1 MRGAGKRNGMAAE
14 ASACPGPSRAGR
26 AMTNGSRAQRR
37 TAPSRL
43 STQTTDL
50 PELISVAAR
59 ATASTSP
66 ASTWR
71 RRSSHG
77 MLSRTR
83 RSSGSV
89 SRRPVKRS
97 GMAPSAGIVR
107 RPAGPGLNPGRVAA
121 LDGGVPKEVPSF
133 TVNKACGSGL
143 KAVVLAAQ
151 AIQLGDAEVIVAGG
165 MESMSGAP
173 YILKKARFGIR
184 LGHDEILDSM
194 IADGLTCPITFVHM
208 GITAENIASKYGI
221 SRNEQDEFA
230 AESQQKTAAA
240 QQGGKFKAE
249 IVPVEIPAKKGET
262 LRFDTDEHP
271 RGDTTAQRL
280 AGLKPAFKKDG
291 SVTAGNAS
299 GINDGGAAVVVMSDR
314 KAKELRLTPLATI
327 RAYAAVGVDPSIMG
341 MGPWP
346 ASEKAL
352 ERAKLRREEIDLWE
366 LNEAFAA
373 QSLGVLRELR
383 IPKNRVNVHGGAI
396 ALGHPIGAS
405 GARVLVTL
413 LHAMADR
420 DARLGVAS
428 LCIGGGQGI
437 ALVAE
442 RA

>member
-1 MRGAGKRNGMAAE
+1 MMRANLAMRAPVSVAHESESSGWREAAGGATFPRLDGGSVMPTPVIV
-14 ASACPGPSRAGR
+14 SA
-26 AMTNGSRAQRR
+26 TR
-37 TAPSRL
+37 TAIGTLGGALAQTPATKLGGVAVREAMRRARL
-43 STQTTDL
+43 
-50 PELISVAAR
+50 E
-59 ATASTSP
+59 P
-66 ASTWR
+66 AQVDEVILG
-71 RRSSHG
+71 HV
-77 MLSRTR
+77 L
-83 RSSGSV
+83 
-89 SRRPVKRS
+89 
-97 GMAPSAGIVR
+97 
-107 RPAGPGLNPGRVAA
+107 PAGLGLNPGRVAA
-121 LDGGVPKEVPSF
+121 FDGGVPKEVPSF

-373 QSLGVLRELR
+373 QSLGVLREL
-383 IPKNRVNVHGGAI
+383 KLDAGRVNTRGGAI

-405 GARVLVTL
+405 GARILTTL
-413 LHAMADR
+413 IYALRAKGGGK
-420 DARLGVAS
+420 GVAS
-428 LCIGGGQGI
+428 LCIGGGMGI
-437 ALVAE
+437 AMVIEVPA
-442 RA
+442 A

>member
-1 MRGAGKRNGMAAE
+1 MMSANLAISAPVSVAHESESSGWRDAAGGATFPRLDGGSVMPTPVIV
-14 ASACPGPSRAGR
+14 SA
-26 AMTNGSRAQRR
+26 TR
-37 TAPSRL
+37 TAIGTL
-43 STQTTDL
+43 GGALAQTPATKL
-50 PELISVAAR
+50 GGIAVREAIRR
-59 ATASTSP
+59 AKLEP
-66 ASTWR
+66 AQVEEVILG
-71 RRSSHG
+71 HV
-77 MLSRTR
+77 L
-83 RSSGSV
+83 
-89 SRRPVKRS
+89 
-97 GMAPSAGIVR
+97 
-107 RPAGPGLNPGRVAA
+107 PAGLGLNPGRVSA
-121 LDGGVPKEVPSF
+121 LDAGVPKEVPSY

-151 AIQLGDAEVIVAGG
+151 AIQLGEADIVVAGG

-173 YILKKARFGIR
+173 YLLKKARFGIR

-280 AGLKPAFKKDG
+280 AGLQPAFKKDG

-299 GINDGGAAVVVMSDR
+299 GINDGGAAVVVMSER
-314 KAKELRLTPLATI
+314 KAKELRLAPLATI

-413 LHAMADR
+413 LHVMAER